1 MLFSRECSTKCSPFA
16 SSSGLL
22 ESRDS
27 ECWRTIHS
35 RKCGSKLRRYRKIC
49 RGSLD
54 IGCTSF
60 VYWRLA
66 KRHIAPEYSMNILV
80 ETLVKYWISS
90 FSSPK
95 TWVCHF
101 ILSSFMYIYIYYIYT
116 CVWYR
121 FIYIYM
127 YIHHFRM
134 VPMIGPCS
142 TTFLMVNDGDFW
154 WRRNR
159 LPVQGSKLIIARMD
173 VSLTISTPG
182 YVYIYNYVYVY
193 YML

>member
-49 RGSLD
+49 RGSLV

-101 ILSSFMYIYIYYIYT
+101 ILSSFMYIIYIYIYT

-121 FIYIYM
+121 FIYIYTCVWYRYIYTHVYDIDLYIYTCVWYRFI
-127 YIHHFRM
+127 YIHTCVWYRFIYIHM
-134 VPMIGPCS
+134 CMI
-142 TTFLMVNDGDFW
+142 
-154 WRRNR
+154 
-159 LPVQGSKLIIARMD
+159 
-173 VSLTISTPG
+173 
-182 YVYIYNYVYVY
+182 
-193 YML
+193 